1 MRVEPSCVPCC
12 RSIKAEG
19 WLGGIAHLTTAL
31 TRSLGAAPH
40 PACGHLL
47 PSAEKG
53 GGIKKVPAVFGFFR
67 GGGMVGFDAKDA
79 KGRLTLSLRRS
90 GLGLARCLHIRF
102 STQRDG
108 SGPGQG
114 LSSLKYQ

>member
-1 MRVEPSCVPCC
+1 
-12 RSIKAEG
+12 
-19 WLGGIAHLTTAL
+19 
-31 TRSLGAAPH
+31 
-40 PACGHLL
+40 
-47 PSAEKG
+47 
-53 GGIKKVPAVFGFFR
+53 
-67 GGGMVGFDAKDA
+67 MVGFDAKDA